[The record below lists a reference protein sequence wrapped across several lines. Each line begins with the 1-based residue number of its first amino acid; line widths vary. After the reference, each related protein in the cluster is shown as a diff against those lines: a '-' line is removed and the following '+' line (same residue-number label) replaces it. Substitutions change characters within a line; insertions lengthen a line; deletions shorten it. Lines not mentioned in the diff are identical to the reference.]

1 MGDRPGRRR
10 GRVPDAPTSIT
21 CCPRPD
27 GWACRDLPF
36 EVFTPPL
43 LKSVPI
49 GREAL
54 QRSHRNSHAV
64 LRAGSFSHATM
75 RVLRHEQLLRPGRIV
90 EPDLL
95 VDERGQAFDGV
106 AAVQPAGNFLAFDAQ
121 RRVPSV
127 RGREGVRE
135 HVAEARY

>member
-1 MGDRPGRRR
+1 
-10 GRVPDAPTSIT
+10 
-21 CCPRPD
+21 
-27 GWACRDLPF
+27 
-36 EVFTPPL
+36 
-43 LKSVPI
+43 
-49 GREAL
+49 
-54 QRSHRNSHAV
+54 
-64 LRAGSFSHATM
+64 M